1 MRPFHLKFKLIIGL
15 ALFLGFTLSPNAER
29 LQNPSGPGGAAPQTG
44 PVPARPPRLRATD
57 APAPGEPGGWNQKA
71 AKRRADLSQL
81 KTESDELQKLA
92 AGLPDQLAKMRSG
105 VLPAD
110 LVANLKKIEKLSKH
124 IRGEIE

>member
-1 MRPFHLKFKLIIGL
+1 MRPFHLKFKLITGL
-15 ALFLGFTLSPNAER
+15 ALFLGFTFSPNAER
-29 LQNPSGPGGAAPQTG
+29 LQNPSGPGGVAPQAG
-44 PVPARPPRLRATD
+44 PVPTRPPRLRATD
-57 APAPGEPGGWNQKA
+57 APVPGEPGGWNQKA
-71 AKRRADLSQL
+71 AKRQADLSQL